1 VDDMALY
8 LTDRIEK
15 GKLDYLAV
23 FKISR
28 YTPLK
33 EDVDAMLTV
42 DEYQNLIVPIV

>member
-1 VDDMALY
+1 MALY
-8 LTDRIEK
+8 LASRIEL

-33 EDVDAMLTV
+33 EDVDAMLTA
-42 DEYQNLIVPIV
+42 DGYADLIVPIV